1 MKPFKFAY
9 SLCFFALCSLAVSG
23 EFCSAQEARAV
34 SETKFFNMITYQ
46 RSNDDQTA
54 SAPLVTRDP
63 SEQNAPTN
71 PDATFKGC
79 WYKQGT
85 RKYQA
90 IALSVKNPGT
100 YAFDAVLYHGTTC
113 NANDYADSLSQNYPF
128 EGFGYIFWFD
138 RFGNQNNMSAV
149 WNVGPDTSGC
159 VKYTSSTPLC
169 N

>member
-1 MKPFKFAY
+1 MKSFKFAY
-9 SLCFFALCSLAVSG
+9 SVCVVALCLSLAG
-23 EFCSAQEARAV
+23 EFCSAQEAGSAE
-34 SETKFFNMITYQ
+34 SPTKSFNVITYQ
-46 RSNDDQTA
+46 RNMADQNGSTPILLNDA
-54 SAPLVTRDP
+54 SRQD
-63 SEQNAPTN
+63 APTN
-71 PDATFKGC
+71 PEATFKGC

-85 RKYQA
+85 HKYQA

-113 NANDYADSLSQNYPF
+113 NTNDYADSLSQNYPF

-149 WNVGPDTSGC
+149 WNVGPDSSGC